1 MWYNYTILL
10 NPCNNKVDK
19 IKILWYYYTILRK
32 GIIKN
37 MPKEKTKET
46 VTVVIDLDILDYINT
61 EAKKTGNKSTVVNNM
76 LRGYINNVSGYTF
89 METFNK
95 VQEIGVNMI
104 KEYEKTQSKTVIT
117 TDYLKQL
124 KEELKDP
131 VNKIG
136 RIYDEISRAIIE
148 KEYK

>member
-1 MWYNYTILL
+1 
-10 NPCNNKVDK
+10 
-19 IKILWYYYTILRK
+19 
-32 GIIKN
+32 
-37 MPKEKTKET
+37 MPKEKKKET
-46 VTVVIDLDILDYINT
+46 ITVVIDLDILNYINAET
-61 EAKKTGNKSTVVNNM
+61 KKVGNKSTVVNNM

-104 KEYEKTQSKTVIT
+104 KEYKKTQNKTVIT

-124 KEELKDP
+124 KEELREP

-136 RIYDEISRAIIE
+136 RIYEEISRAIIE
-148 KEYK
+148 KE